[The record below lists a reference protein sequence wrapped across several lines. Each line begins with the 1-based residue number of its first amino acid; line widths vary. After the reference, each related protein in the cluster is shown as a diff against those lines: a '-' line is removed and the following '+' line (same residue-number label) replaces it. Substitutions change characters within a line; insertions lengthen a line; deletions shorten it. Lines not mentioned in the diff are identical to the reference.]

1 MVSLRR
7 IPILI
12 VAIAAALH
20 WGSGGARA
28 QTAVA
33 PPVPCPILPFAPT
46 GASGTIAPGETDC
59 WRLDGA
65 AGDVARVRVIKT
77 AGANFGPN
85 VEVLRP
91 NGTTRCGPTTAR
103 EFTCQ
108 LDASG
113 THTIL
118 IRDYYGTNNG
128 EYKLSTQR
136 LNDPVGCGNLQYNT
150 SGASGTIAPGETDC
164 WRLDG
169 AAGDVARVRVIKTA
183 GANFGP
189 NVEVLRPNGTTRCGP
204 TTAREFT
211 CQLDASGTHTILI
224 RDYYGTNNGEYKLS
238 TQRLNDPVG
247 CGNLQ
252 YNTSGAS
259 GTIAPGETDCWRL
272 DGAAGD
278 VARVR
283 VIKTAGANFGPNVEV
298 LRPNGTTRC
307 GPTTAREFT
316 CQLDA
321 SGTHTILIRD
331 YYGTNNG
338 EYRIVIELVSS
349 AAGLAFEGEAGSG
362 HGQVMQRSAA
372 SGLKT
377 VWLHAGESRQHAFS
391 VAAAGRYHVAVW
403 YSNDNFGPLELLTV
417 TIDGAVVG
425 QCRTQDT
432 GDGGHGWNVFA
443 KCDVGGVDLGSGA
456 HALEVAVSG
465 GDGYGVE
472 IDLITLTI

>member
-1 MVSLRR
+1 VVSLRR

-28 QTAVA
+28 QTPVA
-33 PPVPCPILPFAPT
+33 PPDPCPILPFAPT

-65 AGDVARVRVIKT
+65 AGDIVRVRVIKTAGANFGPRVEVKRPDNATRCGPTTARELTCQLDASGTHTILVRDYYGTNSGEYKLSIQRLNDPVGCGNLQYSTSGTSGTIAPPDETDCWRLDGATGDVARVRVIKT
-77 AGANFGPN
+77 AGANLGPN

-103 EFTCQ
+103 ELTCQ
-108 LDASG
+108 LDATG

-118 IRDYYGTNNG
+118 VRDYYGTN
-128 EYKLSTQR
+128 S
-136 LNDPVGCGNLQYNT
+136 
-150 SGASGTIAPGETDC
+150 
-164 WRLDG
+164 
-169 AAGDVARVRVIKTA
+169 
-183 GANFGP
+183 
-189 NVEVLRPNGTTRCGP
+189 
-204 TTAREFT
+204 
-211 CQLDASGTHTILI
+211 
-224 RDYYGTNNGEYKLS
+224 
-238 TQRLNDPVG
+238 
-247 CGNLQ
+247 
-252 YNTSGAS
+252 
-259 GTIAPGETDCWRL
+259 
-272 DGAAGD
+272 
-278 VARVR
+278 
-283 VIKTAGANFGPNVEV
+283 
-298 LRPNGTTRC
+298 
-307 GPTTAREFT
+307 
-316 CQLDA
+316 
-321 SGTHTILIRD
+321 
-331 YYGTNNG
+331 G

-391 VAAAGRYHVAVW
+391 VAAAARYHVAVW
-403 YSNDNFGPLELLTV
+403 HSNDNFGPLELLTV
-417 TIDGAVVG
+417 TFDGAVVG